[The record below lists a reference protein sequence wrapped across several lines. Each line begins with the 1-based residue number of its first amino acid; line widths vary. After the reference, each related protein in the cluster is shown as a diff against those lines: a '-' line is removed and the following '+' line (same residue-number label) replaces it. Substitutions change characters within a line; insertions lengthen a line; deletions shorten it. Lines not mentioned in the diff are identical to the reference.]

1 MKRIQAFWHKQAT
14 LILSRQPAAILY
26 AVALSL
32 LPYTNWLSVVI
43 IALITL
49 RKGWREGIVV
59 LVPAVMAHWGCSL
72 ATLPM
77 LVALLNTLILFL
89 PCYVAAC
96 VLRLT
101 TSWQGVAA
109 FFFLCLCLVALLV
122 QAFLPELIFT
132 QYQYV
137 IEVVKLSNKHSAMS
151 EMLEQATHIDQQ
163 VIASFIFGVQLVSV
177 VFSAC
182 LSLVMARSMQSRL
195 FNPGGF
201 RQEVLTFRVV
211 KLGLIVGLIMT
222 LSAVKHN
229 VIALMLLPTIVLY
242 FLLAGLSL
250 SANALMRK
258 NTRLVFVLLITPL
271 FVMPFVMV
279 PLYGTLGLLDGLFNL
294 RQLNRKKEEVK

>member
-1 MKRIQAFWHKQAT
+1 MKRIQAFWQKQAT
-14 LILSRQPAAILY
+14 LILSRQTAAILY
-26 AVALSL
+26 AMVLSL

-59 LVPAVMAHWGCSL
+59 LVPTVMAHWGYSL

-77 LVALLNTLILFL
+77 FAALLNTLILFV
-89 PCYVAAC
+89 PCYLAAC

-101 TSWQGVAA
+101 ANWQGVAA

-122 QAFLPELIFT
+122 QICLPELVLT

-137 IEVVKLSNKHSAMS
+137 IEVVKLSNKQGAMS
-151 EMLEQATHIDQQ
+151 EMLEQASHIDPQ

-177 VFSAC
+177 VFSAI

-201 RQEVLTFRVV
+201 RQEVLTFRVA
-211 KLGLIVGLIMT
+211 KLGIIVSLIMA
-222 LSAVKHN
+222 LSAVRHN

-250 SANALMRK
+250 SANTLIRK

-271 FVMPFVMV
+271 FVMPFFMV